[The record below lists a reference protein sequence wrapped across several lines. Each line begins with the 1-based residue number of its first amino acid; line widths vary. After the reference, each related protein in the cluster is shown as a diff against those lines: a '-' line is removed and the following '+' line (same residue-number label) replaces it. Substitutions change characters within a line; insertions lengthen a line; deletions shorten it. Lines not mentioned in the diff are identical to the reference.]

1 MFDFEKA
8 NELLDETHEIAIPS
22 IESESEIEKK
32 VSQFQFNMSPTVNDL
47 VFKSNNVQVDTMEDA
62 TQALSMAL
70 QARKLVTALHDSRK
84 EIIKPQM
91 DFQKAINKL
100 TADYADKLKEIEEN
114 LKKKL
119 ENWIEKDDTQAF
131 SKLESIHVEDGTM
144 KRVDKWDFE
153 MTDTVD
159 IPFEYLCADTEEIAK
174 AVKHGVREIP
184 GVKIFLKQELAFRV
198 KN

>member
-8 NELLDETHEIAIPS
+8 NELLEETHEISIPAV
-22 IESESEIEKK
+22 ESESDIEKK
-32 VSQFQFNMSPTVNDL
+32 VSQFEFNMSPTVNDL
-47 VFKSNNVQVDTMEDA
+47 VAKSNSVQVDTMEDA

-153 MTDTVD
+153 VTDTVD

>member
-8 NELLDETHEIAIPS
+8 NELLDETHEISIPAV
-22 IESESEIEKK
+22 ESESDIEKK

-47 VFKSNNVQVDTMEDA
+47 VAKSNSVQVDTMEDA

-119 ENWIEKDDTQAF
+119 ENWIEKDDTEAF

-153 MTDTVD
+153 VTDTVD